1 MRAQLKGKNKIQFTQ
16 RDVTTHTNVFR
27 HVILGYAAIG
37 GSNIAALNKEPQG
50 VISQLKIIYKT
61 QELPSHPLVAHPRIP
76 EKIRQAVIDAVLKLA
91 EDTEDQ
97 DMLKK
102 VRLSRPM
109 KVYYK
114 RDYLPLERLE
124 LERYLIIGG
133 E

>member
-16 RDVTTHTNVFR
+16 RDAITHTNVFR

-37 GSNIAALNKEPQG
+37 VSNIAALNKEPQG
-50 VISQLKIIYKT
+50 VSSQLKIIYKT
-61 QELPSHPLVAHPRIP
+61 QELPSPPLVAHPRVP
-76 EKIRQAVIDAVLKLA
+76 KKLRQAVIDAVLKLA
-91 EDTEDQ
+91 KSDEGRDI
-97 DMLKK
+97 LKSI
-102 VRLSRPM
+102 RLSKPV
-109 KVYYK
+109 KANYK

>member
-16 RDVTTHTNVFR
+16 RDATTPTNVFR

-50 VISQLKIIYKT
+50 VSSQLKIIYKT
-61 QELPSHPLVAHPRIP
+61 PELPSPPLVAHPRIP

-91 EDTEDQ
+91 EDKEDQ

-109 KVYYK
+109 KAYYK
-114 RDYLPLERLE
+114 RDYLPMERLE

>member
-1 MRAQLKGKNKIQFTQ
+1 MRAQLKGKNKVQFTQ
-16 RDVTTHTNVFR
+16 RDATTHTNVFR

-37 GSNIAALNKEPQG
+37 VSNIAALNKEPQG
-50 VISQLKIIYKT
+50 VSSQLKIIYKT

-91 EDTEDQ
+91 ESNEGRDI
-97 DMLKK
+97 LKSI
-102 VRLSRPM
+102 RLSKPV
-109 KVYYK
+109 KAYYK